1 MNQLSKASPWHPPW
15 RAAGLLALA
24 LLATGSAWAREPL
37 TLAQALQAAWTR
49 SLESTE
55 AQGRQRRAEADR
67 QLAASWLAAPPS
79 VAVSQREGRGAQSGQ
94 RETEL
99 GLAAPLWR
107 PQQREANGQSAQ
119 AEAEWA
125 AAAEQAARL
134 RLAGQLRELAGRLQL
149 LQAEAQQAASQ
160 QQLLDQ
166 VAADVERRVKAGDLA
181 PADGLAAR
189 AEALAAA
196 GQQRELAQSL
206 AQARSAWLLL
216 TGLQQVPEAESPAMV
231 TPEPDR
237 QPERHP
243 DLQLAEAAVTRAS
256 LRLAQVRSQ
265 RSAPPELG
273 VGVRQERPGQ
283 GQPGQNSVTL
293 SLRIPLGSD
302 THSRPQLAAAL
313 AEQDLA
319 LSHKLRLQRQLQA
332 DAQLA
337 REALAAAEAQAG
349 AEQQR
354 ASLLRQRAQ
363 WLDQAFK
370 AGETSLPELLRALAA
385 AAQADASAARQQAA
399 QALAVARLQ
408 QALGL
413 IP

>member
-24 LLATGSAWAREPL
+24 LLALGSARAHEPL

-119 AEAEWA
+119 AEADWA

-216 TGLQQVPEAESPAMV
+216 TGLQQVPEGESPGTG
-231 TPEPDR
+231 TPEPDS
-237 QPERHP
+237 HP

-265 RSAPPELG
+265 RSSPPELG

-283 GQPGQNSVTL
+283 GQPRQNSVTL

-302 THSRPQLAAAL
+302 THSQPQLAAAL

-319 LSHKLRLQRQLQA
+319 LSHKLRLQQQLQA

-363 WLDQAFK
+363 WLDQSFK